1 MPSWT
6 PKHQVVL
13 AVTNR
18 EGLALLLDSDTE
30 SSEVWPGERLYL
42 GLDRPGTHERSDMSD
57 VEVDLSHPVGSSL
70 YLVEYATPLA
80 GDRRFAFDAES
91 QTLNAR

>member
-6 PKHQVVL
+6 PRHQVVL

-18 EGLALLLDSDTE
+18 AGTALLLNSDTE

-42 GLDRPGTHERSDMSD
+42 GLDRQGTHERSDMSD
-57 VEVDLSHPVGSSL
+57 VEVDPFPPVGSSL
-70 YLVEYATPLA
+70 HSVEYATPLA
-80 GDRRFAFDAES
+80 CDRRSAFDAES
-91 QTLNAR
+91 QTLDAR